1 MWLTLLCQEKAHH
14 AREGVTAADYSVR
27 VSGLPRDATK
37 EEVLEHFNGLYD
49 LSKYDWHQKGY
60 CFGCCFRKKSRRP
73 PALVNAAAR
82 LDKEAAMDKSR
93 AVRATTC
100 PAWHEGYLWSFDA
113 GDRCNSAARQ
123 AAPATQSPPRA
134 KRNTLGLWQ

>member
-1 MWLTLLCQEKAHH
+1 
-14 AREGVTAADYSVR
+14 VTAADYSVR

-37 EEVLEHFNGLYD
+37 EEILEHFNNLYD

-60 CFGCCFRKKSRRP
+60 CCGCCFRKKSRRP

-82 LDKEAAMDKSR
+82 LDKEAAVDKSR

-100 PAWHEGYLWSFDA
+100 RAW
-113 GDRCNSAARQ
+113 CQ
-123 AAPATQSPPRA
+123 AYSPSSMTATGATQPHGKPPQQHSVPRGPNETRSA
-134 KRNTLGLWQ
+134 GGNEQKFQPSR

>member
-1 MWLTLLCQEKAHH
+1 MCQEKAHH

-37 EEVLEHFNGLYD
+37 EEILEHFNNLYD

-60 CFGCCFRKKSRRP
+60 CCGCCFRKKSRRP

-82 LDKEAAMDKSR
+82 LDKEAAVDKSR

-100 PAWHEGYLWSFDA
+100 RAWCQAYSLSSH
-113 GDRCNSAARQ
+113 DRDRRDSAAQQ

-134 KRNTLGLWQ
+134 NQSTLGW